1 MKRNLPEEFLSDIC
15 YPARENLSK
24 TGRQGNWKQ
33 TTLPWHTNQSAT
45 ISEGHGSQPIDASI
59 ITLNSE
65 QKHVLD
71 LVINERRNVFFTGP
85 AGTGKSVLM
94 RAIISGLRKRWV
106 HDPKRLG
113 VTALTGLAACNIGGQ
128 AFHSFAGIGLGR
140 EDLPTLVKKVR
151 QNHKTKKRWLHTSAL
166 IIDEISMVDSDLFDK
181 LSQIACAIRKNTRP
195 FGGIQLI
202 MTGDFFQLPPV
213 PDGHQKEVRF
223 AFDSAAWASCIDYT
237 VGFTQVFRQRDPG
250 RYNLTKHNLILA
262 NVILQ
267 NLPIC

>member
-1 MKRNLPEEFLSDIC
+1 MHISLHLNSTKPPWEFTEFVQD
-15 YPARENLSK
+15 RE
-24 TGRQGNWKQ
+24 TGKLEANYV
-33 TTLPWHTNQSAT
+33 TVAHNQSAT

-128 AFHSFAGIGLGR
+128 AFHNRLRYSKEYPTVRWNSADHDGR
-140 EDLPTLVKKVR
+140 LL
-151 QNHKTKKRWLHTSAL
+151 
-166 IIDEISMVDSDLFDK
+166 
-181 LSQIACAIRKNTRP
+181 
-195 FGGIQLI
+195 
-202 MTGDFFQLPPV
+202 QLPPV

-237 VGFTQVFRQRDPG
+237 VGFTQVFRQRDPEFTDMLNEIRLG
-250 RYNLTKHNLILA
+250 TISYNTVQKFENLSRPLNFSDGIG
-262 NVILQ
+262 VTT
-267 NLPIC
+267 